1 MVIVEIYLEIL
12 FLGIYKKGLVK
23 DDFIIFGLNNY
34 MNRVVILL
42 N

>member
-1 MVIVEIYLEIL
+1 MVTVETYLEIL

-23 DDFIIFGLNNY
+23 DDSIIFGLNNY
-34 MNRVVILL
+34 MNRVISS